1 MSEKEL
7 QTLRT
12 LFVKLKPVF
21 LSDVYIIKSRY
32 VISGKKSDG
41 EVSGNYLCI
50 LEEKYSELVK
60 KMYGDHEILYISDLI
75 KIKDEMDLWFDV
87 ILNQKEKDDIYS
99 SLNELLQYLDSV
111 TEWKALTED
120 YPELASTI
128 FKEKHNY
135 SIHTNEK
142 DDEVIVVGKSSFP
155 TISEKSMEK
164 VSYHISYLK
173 ELSLYQ
179 LELKYN
185 HTHFQLFMNYY
196 AIPMKY

>member
-21 LSDVYIIKSRY
+21 LSDVYIVKSRY
-32 VISGKKSDG
+32 VISGKKSNG

-60 KMYGDHEILYISDLI
+60 KMYGEHEILYISDLI

-87 ILNQKEKDDIYS
+87 VSNQKEKDEIYS
-99 SLNELLQYLDSV
+99 SLNELLNYLDSV
-111 TEWKALTED
+111 PKWESITEN
-120 YPELASTI
+120 YPELTSTI

-135 SIHTNEK
+135 SIPVNEK
-142 DDEVIVVGKSSFP
+142 DSEVIVVGKSSFP

-173 ELSLYQ
+173 DITLYQ

>member
-32 VISGKKSDG
+32 VISGKKSNG

-60 KMYGDHEILYISDLI
+60 KMYGEHEILYISDLI
-75 KIKDEMDLWFDV
+75 KIKDEMDLWFDI

-111 TEWKALTED
+111 TEWKSITED

-164 VSYHISYLK
+164 VSYHMSYLK

-185 HTHFQLFMNYY
+185 HSHFQLFMNYY

>member
-21 LSDVYIIKSRY
+21 LSDVYIVKSRY
-32 VISGKKSDG
+32 VISGKKSNG

-60 KMYGDHEILYISDLI
+60 KMYGEHEILYISDLI
-75 KIKDEMDLWFDV
+75 KIKDEMDLWFDI

-111 TEWKALTED
+111 TEWKSLTKD

-164 VSYHISYLK
+164 VSYHMSYLK

-185 HTHFQLFMNYY
+185 HSHFQLFMNYY

>member
-21 LSDVYIIKSRY
+21 LSDAYIIKSRY
-32 VISGKKSDG
+32 VISGKKSNG

-50 LEEKYSELVK
+50 LEEKYSDLVK
-60 KMYGDHEILYISDLI
+60 KMYGEHEILYISDLI

-87 ILNQKEKDDIYS
+87 ILSQKEKDDIYS

-111 TEWKALTED
+111 TEWKSITED

-164 VSYHISYLK
+164 VSYHMSYLK

-185 HTHFQLFMNYY
+185 HSHFQLFMNYY

>member
-1 MSEKEL
+1 
-7 QTLRT
+7 
-12 LFVKLKPVF
+12 
-21 LSDVYIIKSRY
+21 
-32 VISGKKSDG
+32 
-41 EVSGNYLCI
+41 
-50 LEEKYSELVK
+50 
-60 KMYGDHEILYISDLI
+60 MYGDHEILYISDLI

>member
-60 KMYGDHEILYISDLI
+60 KMYGEHEILYISDLI
-75 KIKDEMDLWFDV
+75 KIKDELDLWFDV